1 MAGELIDLLPRLAV
15 AGAVGAFV
23 SVFAL
28 RPVVRGSLSSPGR
41 LVQVAAVGVALTM
54 LLPATLLVFEQ
65 TRDFRARG
73 LTEVGSAAFG
83 EPPMSEAGARA
94 LEAALHP
101 GESWAS
107 VTRLG
112 RCADVDLYL
121 FYWLAFRLVPNSPDC
136 ADPDVEIYWKIA
148 PPANADVVE
157 RGLDFTVVRR

>member
-23 SVFAL
+23 ALVTL
-28 RPVVRGSLSSPGR
+28 RPVVRASLSPPAL
-41 LVQVAAVGVALTM
+41 LVQVVAAGVAVTM

-65 TRDFRARG
+65 TRNFQARG

-94 LEAALHP
+94 LKAALHP
-101 GESWAS
+101 NETWAS
-107 VTRLG
+107 ITRLG

-148 PPANADVVE
+148 PPADADVIE
-157 RGLDFTVVRR
+157 RGRDFTVVRP